1 MNINLIYPHIPA
13 PLDRHIPDTD
23 ITACRLLNNLAEQ
36 IKQQLQQSSKDT
48 PSATVNIITAPI
60 ENLMRK
66 LATQARTQPASSNLN
81 IILQLGA
88 SVQDDR
94 WHPAS
99 GFTVTCQ
106 KCNPQSDQ
114 LSDILILQASRILGR
129 SAIANQATAICQ
141 REHSTARLLNV
152 ATAPTVLSTCLYID
166 NEHDADFLRSGSGI
180 PTLAI
185 VHAQAIRE
193 YLMLNQ

>member
-1 MNINLIYPHIPA
+1 MNINLIYPHIPS

-36 IKQQLQQSSKDT
+36 IKLQQSAKDT

-60 ENLMRK
+60 EHLVRK

-106 KCNPQSDQ
+106 KSNPQSDQ
-114 LSDILILQASRILGR
+114 LSDLLILQALKLLGR
-129 SAIANQATAICQ
+129 SVIANQPTAICQ
-141 REHSTARLLNV
+141 REHSTARLLDV

-185 VHAQAIRE
+185 VHAQAIKE

>member
-13 PLDRHIPDTD
+13 PLDRHIPCTD
-23 ITACRLLNNLAEQ
+23 ITACGLLNNLAEQ

-66 LATQARTQPASSNLN
+66 LATQARTQPAFSNLN
-81 IILQLGA
+81 ILLQLGA
-88 SVQDDR
+88 SVQDDH

-106 KCNPQSDQ
+106 KSNPQSDQ
-114 LSDILILQASRILGR
+114 LSDLLILQALKILGR
-129 SAIANQATAICQ
+129 SAIAGQPTAICQ
-141 REHSTARLLNV
+141 REHSTARLLDV
-152 ATAPTVLSTCLYID
+152 ATSPSVLSTCLYID

-185 VHAQAIRE
+185 IHAQAIRE

>member
-13 PLDRHIPDTD
+13 PLDRHIPGTD

-36 IKQQLQQSSKDT
+36 IKQQLQQSAKDT

-66 LATQARTQPASSNLN
+66 LITKARTQPASSNLN

-106 KCNPQSDQ
+106 KSNPQSEQ
-114 LSDILILQASRILGR
+114 LSDILILQALKILGR
-129 SAIANQATAICQ
+129 SAIGGQPTAICQ
-141 REHSTARLLNV
+141 REHSTARLLDV
-152 ATAPTVLSTCLYID
+152 ATSPSVLSTCLYID

-185 VHAQAIRE
+185 IHAQAIRE

>member
-60 ENLMRK
+60 EHLMRK
-66 LATQARTQPASSNLN
+66 LITQARTQPASSNLN

-94 WHPAS
+94 WHSAS

-106 KCNPQSDQ
+106 KSNPQSDQ

-141 REHSTARLLNV
+141 REQSPARLLDIS
-152 ATAPTVLSTCLYID
+152 TAPTVLTTNLYID
-166 NEHDADFLRSGSGI
+166 NRQNADLLRQSSGI
-180 PTLAI
+180 SKLAS
-185 VHAQAIRE
+185 VHAAAIRQ
-193 YLMLNQ
+193 YLELSQ

>member
-1 MNINLIYPHIPA
+1 MNINLIYPYIPA
-13 PLDRHIPDTD
+13 PLDRHIPGTD
-23 ITACRLLNNLAEQ
+23 ITACKLLNSLAEQ

-60 ENLMRK
+60 EHLMRK
-66 LATQARTQPASSNLN
+66 MAIQARTQPASSNLN

-99 GFTVTCQ
+99 GFTVTCR
-106 KCNPQSDQ
+106 KGNPQSDQ
-114 LSDILILQASRILGR
+114 LSNLLILQALKILGR
-129 SAIANQATAICQ
+129 SAIGGQPTTICQ
-141 REHSTARLLNV
+141 REHSTARLLDV
-152 ATAPTVLSTCLYID
+152 ATSPSVLSTCLYID

-185 VHAQAIRE
+185 IHAQAIRE